1 MVIENFKPLLL
12 CPIKWRPLKLFAKL
26 HEGPYLKA
34 SIVKDAVSGLR
45 QFLATES
52 TLKNR
57 F

>member
-1 MVIENFKPLLL
+1 MVIEDFKPLLL

-52 TLKNR
+52 P
-57 F
+57 